1 MAAVDE
7 REFVNINNSQ
17 MLFRNEASFFIQLQK
32 IMTFMLQK

>member
-17 MLFRNEASFFIQLQK
+17 MLFRNEASFFIQLQE
-32 IMTFMLQK
+32 IMTFMLQR